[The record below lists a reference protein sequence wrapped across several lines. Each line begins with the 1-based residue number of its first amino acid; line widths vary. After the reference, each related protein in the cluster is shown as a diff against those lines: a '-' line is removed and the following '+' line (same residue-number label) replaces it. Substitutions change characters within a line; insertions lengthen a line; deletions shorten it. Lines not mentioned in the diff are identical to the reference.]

1 MCNLIKFNNIVF
13 DIFNKFILF
22 YLNINMIFIVF
33 VDIKVV
39 DLVVFFC
46 EIVVEIFL
54 LKCFV
59 EIFNKRCV
67 LFLIVLKKNFKK
79 LFEKYF
85 IDLLFYRNKLI
96 MIVEFLEKGLAEDIE
111 NEVV

>member
-1 MCNLIKFNNIVF
+1 
-13 DIFNKFILF
+13 
-22 YLNINMIFIVF
+22 MIFIVF

-59 EIFNKRCV
+59 EIFNKRFV
-67 LFLIVLKKNFKK
+67 LFLILLKKKSK
-79 LFEKYF
+79 
-85 IDLLFYRNKLI
+85 
-96 MIVEFLEKGLAEDIE
+96 
-111 NEVV
+111 

>member
-1 MCNLIKFNNIVF
+1 
-13 DIFNKFILF
+13 
-22 YLNINMIFIVF
+22 MIFIVF

-67 LFLIVLKKNFKK
+67 LFLIVLKEKLKK

>member
-1 MCNLIKFNNIVF
+1 
-13 DIFNKFILF
+13 
-22 YLNINMIFIVF
+22 MIFIVF

-67 LFLIVLKKNFKK
+67 LFLIVLKKNLKK

>member
-1 MCNLIKFNNIVF
+1 
-13 DIFNKFILF
+13 
-22 YLNINMIFIVF
+22 MIFIVF

-67 LFLIVLKKNFKK
+67 LFLIVLKKNFLK

>member
-1 MCNLIKFNNIVF
+1 
-13 DIFNKFILF
+13 
-22 YLNINMIFIVF
+22 MIFIVF

-67 LFLIVLKKNFKK
+67 LFLIVLKKNF
-79 LFEKYF
+79 
-85 IDLLFYRNKLI
+85 
-96 MIVEFLEKGLAEDIE
+96 
-111 NEVV
+111 

>member
-1 MCNLIKFNNIVF
+1 
-13 DIFNKFILF
+13 
-22 YLNINMIFIVF
+22 MIFIVF

-67 LFLIVLKKNFKK
+67 LFLIVLKKNLKK

-96 MIVEFLEKGLAEDIE
+96 MIVEFLEKGLVEDIE

>member
-1 MCNLIKFNNIVF
+1 
-13 DIFNKFILF
+13 
-22 YLNINMIFIVF
+22 MIFIVF

-85 IDLLFYRNKLI
+85 IDLMIYRNKLI

>member
-1 MCNLIKFNNIVF
+1 
-13 DIFNKFILF
+13 
-22 YLNINMIFIVF
+22 MIFIVF

-67 LFLIVLKKNFKK
+67 LFLIVLKKIFLK

>member
-1 MCNLIKFNNIVF
+1 
-13 DIFNKFILF
+13 
-22 YLNINMIFIVF
+22 MIFIVF

-67 LFLIVLKKNFKK
+67 LFLIVLKKILKSY
-79 LFEKYF
+79 LRSILLICCF
-85 IDLLFYRNKLI
+85 IGI
-96 MIVEFLEKGLAEDIE
+96 S
-111 NEVV
+111 

>member
-1 MCNLIKFNNIVF
+1 
-13 DIFNKFILF
+13 
-22 YLNINMIFIVF
+22 MIFIVF

-67 LFLIVLKKNFKK
+67 LFLIVLKKNLKK

-85 IDLLFYRNKLI
+85 IDLLFNRNKLI

>member
-1 MCNLIKFNNIVF
+1 
-13 DIFNKFILF
+13 
-22 YLNINMIFIVF
+22 MIFIVF

-67 LFLIVLKKNFKK
+67 LFLIVLKKN
-79 LFEKYF
+79 
-85 IDLLFYRNKLI
+85 
-96 MIVEFLEKGLAEDIE
+96 
-111 NEVV
+111 

>member
-1 MCNLIKFNNIVF
+1 
-13 DIFNKFILF
+13 
-22 YLNINMIFIVF
+22 MIFIVF

-59 EIFNKRCV
+59 EIFNKRFV
-67 LFLIVLKKNFKK
+67 LFLIVLKKILKSY
-79 LFEKYF
+79 LRSILLICCF
-85 IDLLFYRNKLI
+85 IGI
-96 MIVEFLEKGLAEDIE
+96 S
-111 NEVV
+111 